1 MVDQKMVSL
10 DYEPVFES
18 TIIPHQI
25 PIVGPKAKS
34 EESMN
39 EEQIKLLRKI
49 KMLLQC
55 LFVMC
60 TCASGQSVCNYE
72 EWVNQSTSI

>member
-1 MVDQKMVSL
+1 MGYEQYLVDRKMVPL
-10 DYEPVFES
+10 DYEPVFKS

-39 EEQIKLLRKI
+39 EEQLKLLRKI
-49 KMLLQC
+49 EMLLQC
-55 LFVMC
+55 LFVIC
-60 TCASGQSVCNYE
+60 VYLC
-72 EWVNQSTSI
+72 